1 MNSNT
6 CSKPEQPSQLFYEPG
21 RYNREDNVGLLMR
34 RIIHSL
40 LNRVDHK
47 LEMHGLTHA
56 QWAPLYVMS
65 RYPGI
70 TLAELSRELRI
81 DPGAMTRTLDRLEAK
96 GLCRRERS
104 TQDRRVIHLRLTPEG
119 EAASAPVPGVM
130 CESLNAYLAGFSREE
145 WQGLL
150 SMLRRMLANV
160 DALEQA
166 EHQARK
172 AEGDH
177 QK

>member
-1 MNSNT
+1 MAKGINPADLGFFSALA
-6 CSKPEQPSQLFYEPG
+6 SSGSLG
-21 RYNREDNVGLLMR
+21 SAAREL
-34 RIIHSL
+34 
-40 LNRVDHK
+40 
-47 LEMHGLTHA
+47 
-56 QWAPLYVMS
+56 
-65 RYPGI
+65 GI
-70 TLAELSRELRI
+70 TTAAVSKRLAQIEERLGISLVNRT
-81 DPGAMTRTLDRLEAK
+81 TRRM
-96 GLCRRERS
+96 S
-104 TQDRRVIHLRLTPEG
+104 LTPEG

-145 WQGLL
+145 WQDLL

>member
-1 MNSNT
+1 MDSNT
-6 CSKPEQPSQLFYEPG
+6 NRKSEQPAELFYEPG
-21 RYNREDNVGLLMR
+21 CYNREENVGLLMR

-40 LNRVDHK
+40 LNRVDRR

-56 QWAPLYVMS
+56 QWAPLYVIS
-65 RYPGI
+65 RHPGI

-104 TQDRRVIHLRLTPEG
+104 TQDRRVVHLKLTPDG
-119 EAASAPVPGVM
+119 ETASAPVPGVM

-145 WQGLL
+145 WQDLL
-150 SMLRRMLANV
+150 GMLRRMLANV
-160 DALEQA
+160 DNLELA
-166 EHQARK
+166 EHAAAQVD
-172 AEGDH
+172 GDT
-177 QK
+177 KK